1 MNEFLSILLAVV
13 IGIPIGMFIS
23 KLVISF
29 FSGGGKPPGASGP
42 RIPIAQFLEEIN
54 VLVKLEILAIVEI
67 PQAVKE
73 IPLIQ
78 DFNEIQTTVIHN
90 VVESL
95 SSQMWLLA
103 NQSGITRN
111 YLIKYITRRTHAE
124 MLDYM
129 EQHNYSLKDDTNTY
143 IEKVKEQ
150 LNFSK

>member
-1 MNEFLSILLAVV
+1 MNEFLIILFSIIVGV
-13 IGIPIGMFIS
+13 PIGMFIS
-23 KLVISF
+23 KLLVSF
-29 FSGGGKPPGASGP
+29 FSGGGKPPGPAGP

-95 SSQMWLLA
+95 SSQMWLMA

-124 MLDYM
+124 MLDFM
-129 EQHNYSLKDDTNTY
+129 EQHNYSLKDDSNTY

>member
-1 MNEFLSILLAVV
+1 MNEFLIILFSIIVGV
-13 IGIPIGMFIS
+13 PIGMFIS
-23 KLVISF
+23 KLLVSF
-29 FSGGGKPPGASGP
+29 FSGGAKPPGPTGP

-95 SSQMWLLA
+95 SSQMWLMA

-124 MLDYM
+124 MLDFM
-129 EQHNYSLKDDTNTY
+129 EQHNYSLKDDSNTY

>member
-1 MNEFLSILLAVV
+1 MNDFLSILLAVV

-29 FSGGGKPPGASGP
+29 FSGGGKPPGTTGP

-95 SSQMWLLA
+95 SSQMWLTA

>member
-1 MNEFLSILLAVV
+1 MNEFLIILFSIIVGV
-13 IGIPIGMFIS
+13 PIGMFIS
-23 KLVISF
+23 KLIISF
-29 FSGGGKPPGASGP
+29 FSGGDKPPGPTGP

-95 SSQMWLLA
+95 SSQMWLMA

-124 MLDYM
+124 MLDFM
-129 EQHNYSLKDDTNTY
+129 EQHNYSLKDDSNTY

>member
-1 MNEFLSILLAVV
+1 MNEFLIILLSIIVGV
-13 IGIPIGMFIS
+13 PIGMFIS
-23 KLVISF
+23 KLIISF
-29 FSGGGKPPGASGP
+29 FSGGTKPPGPTGV
-42 RIPIAQFLEEIN
+42 RIPIAQFLDEIN
-54 VLVKLEILAIVEI
+54 VLVRLEILAIVEI

-95 SSQMWLLA
+95 SSQMWLMA